1 MSTYTDPK
9 TGFRISD
16 TATPEPTPEELEQTL
31 TARRAAR
38 VSELTPEPAAPTF
51 SDIGQGIR
59 GEPVHSLDPDRL
71 NDHQYYLANK
81 ARILAAFAAGQIN

>member
-1 MSTYTDPK
+1 MATYTDPK

-31 TARRAAR
+31 TDRRAAR
-38 VSELTPEPAAPTF
+38 LHVLTAEPVVF
-51 SDIGQGIR
+51 SDIGQGVR

-71 NDHQYYLANK
+71 NDHQYFLANK
-81 ARILAAFAAGQIN
+81 ARILEAAARGDLN

>member
-1 MSTYTDPK
+1 MATYTDPK

-16 TATPEPTPEELEQTL
+16 TTTPEPTPDELEQTL
-31 TARRAAR
+31 TDRRAAR
-38 VSELTPEPAAPTF
+38 VSELTPEPVVF
-51 SDIGQGIR
+51 SDIGQGVR